1 MIERKLS
8 KAVAAPEC
16 DMGVGEGNRG
26 KNKPW
31 EIPKELGGGAAADD
45 CGGAAVAES
54 APEHAGAE
62 KGH

>member
-1 MIERKLS
+1 
-8 KAVAAPEC
+8 
-16 DMGVGEGNRG
+16 MGMGEGNRG